1 MVDMAGQ
8 EQDIVIFSTVRAG
21 GAGNIGFLSDSR
33 RLNVAITR
41 AKFGCYLVG
50 RRRTLQSDPSWNALL
65 KRADQA
71 GAIVPVS
78 SPSIALRPLLQRR
91 LQASS
96 KTAAG
101 LQALLAK
108 KKQRGTN

>member
-1 MVDMAGQ
+1 MVDAAGQ

-50 RRRTLQSDPSWNALL
+50 RKLKSDHCFIRSTCQPSQIRKNQNDW
-65 KRADQA
+65 R
-71 GAIVPVS
+71 
-78 SPSIALRPLLQRR
+78 
-91 LQASS
+91 
-96 KTAAG
+96 
-101 LQALLAK
+101 
-108 KKQRGTN
+108 